1 MFKTYS
7 SLPSNE
13 SISDIECNLCG
24 SSDRTLWWDCGVY
37 SFSKCNDCKLI
48 YQYPQPVQKD
58 LSLRYDS
65 DYFEY
70 EINNEK
76 VFFNLMLKTL
86 ADIKFE
92 KLSSGFKSSGNEFL
106 DVGCATGLL
115 LEYMNNKGWVSRG
128 VELCESSANYGN
140 KTRKVDIYNGTLEE
154 AGYSD
159 NQFSIVHSSHLIEH
173 LTSPSDYVEEV
184 YRILKPGGYFI
195 TTTPNAASL
204 QAILFGKNWRSAIA
218 DHMFLFS
225 VSTLSEMIKKQGFSI
240 IKTGTWGGI
249 AVGLVPG
256 IIKKPVDYFAKKIGF
271 GDVMVVLAQKRPK
284 LR

>member
-7 SLPSNE
+7 SSPSNE
-13 SISDIECNLCG
+13 RISDVECNLCG
-24 SSDRTLWWDCGVY
+24 SSGRTLLWNCKDY
-37 SFSKCNDCKLI
+37 SFSKCNNCKLI
-48 YQYPQPVQKD
+48 YQHPQPVQKD
-58 LSLRYDS
+58 LSLRYGS

-92 KLSSGFKSSGNEFL
+92 NLISGFRIPGSEFL

-115 LEYMNNKGWVSRG
+115 LEYMNSMGWVSRG

-154 AGYSD
+154 AEYSD
-159 NQFSIVHSSHLIEH
+159 NQFSVIHSSHLIEH
-173 LTSPSDYVEEV
+173 LTSPSDYVKEV

-225 VSTLSEMIKKQGFSI
+225 VSTLSEMIKKHGFSI

-249 AVGLVPG
+249 AAGLVPG
-256 IIKKPVDYFAKKIGF
+256 IIKKPVDKLAKRFGF
-271 GDVMVVLAQKRPK
+271 GDVMVVLAQKNS
-284 LR
+284 

>member
-7 SLPSNE
+7 SAPSQE
-13 SISDIECNLCG
+13 RISNIECSLCG
-24 SSDRTLWWDCGVY
+24 SSDRSLYWDCGDY
-37 SFSKCNDCKLI
+37 TFFRCNNCKLI

-65 DYFEY
+65 NYFDY

-86 ADIKFE
+86 SDIDFDS
-92 KLSSGFKSSGNEFL
+92 LSSKFNIAESEFL

-115 LEYMNNKGWVSRG
+115 PEYMKNKGWVSRG
-128 VELCESSANYGN
+128 VELCEASASYG
-140 KTRKVDIYNGTLEE
+140 KKVRKVDIYNGTLEE

-173 LTSPSDYVEEV
+173 LTSPSGYVEEV

-195 TTTPNAASL
+195 TTTPNAASF
-204 QAILFGKNWRSAIA
+204 QAIMFGKNWRSAIA

-225 VSTLSEMIKKQGFSI
+225 VSTLSAMIKKQGFSI
-240 IKTGTWGGI
+240 TKTGTWGGI
-249 AVGLVPG
+249 AAGLVPG
-256 IIKKPVDYFAKKIGF
+256 IIKRPIDYLAKKIGF
-271 GDVMVVLAQKRPK
+271 GDVMVVLARKT
-284 LR
+284 

>member
-7 SLPSNE
+7 SSPSQE
-13 SISDIECNLCG
+13 RISNIECSLCG
-24 SSDRTLWWDCGVY
+24 STDRSLYWDCGDY
-37 SFSKCNDCKLI
+37 TFSRCNNCKLI

-65 DYFEY
+65 NYFDY

-76 VFFNLMLKTL
+76 NFFSLMLETL
-86 ADIKFE
+86 SDIDFDS
-92 KLSSGFKSSGNEFL
+92 LSSNFDIAKSEFL

-115 LEYMNNKGWVSRG
+115 PEYMKNEGWVSRG
-128 VELCESSANYGN
+128 VELCEASASYGKN
-140 KTRKVDIYNGTLEE
+140 IRKVDIYNGTLEE
-154 AGYSD
+154 AEFSD

-173 LTSPSDYVEEV
+173 LTSPSGYVEEV

-195 TTTPNAASL
+195 TTTPNAASF
-204 QAILFGKNWRSAIA
+204 QAIMFGRNWRSAIA

-225 VSTLSEMIKKQGFSI
+225 VSTLSAMIKKQGFSI

-249 AVGLVPG
+249 AAGLVPG
-256 IIKKPVDYFAKKIGF
+256 IIKRPVDYLAKKIGF
-271 GDVMVVLAQKRPK
+271 GDVMVVLARKE
-284 LR
+284 